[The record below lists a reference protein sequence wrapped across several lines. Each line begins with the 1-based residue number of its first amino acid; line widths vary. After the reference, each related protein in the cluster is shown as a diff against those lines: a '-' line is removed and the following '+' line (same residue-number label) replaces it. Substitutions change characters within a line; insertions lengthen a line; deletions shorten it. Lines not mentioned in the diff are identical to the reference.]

1 MIIRLITLFWGDYRE
16 RWWHEWQERLKQAYG
31 VRDELATVRDDEGKE
46 KTDGNNRADV
56 ER

>member
-16 RWWHEWQERLKQAYG
+16 RWWNEWQERLKQAYG
-31 VRDELATVRDDEGKE
+31 VRDELSKVREDNGKE

>member
-1 MIIRLITLFWGDYRE
+1 MAILKYISLFWGDYRE

-46 KTDGNNRADV
+46 KTDGNLR
-56 ER
+56 E